1 MIIVG
6 YLLMFVIS
14 LTTGINPDADKVGF
28 KIGEVLIP
36 VTFIFTGLTGA
47 CAFFGQTLFYQVLT
61 ISVANTVEYNEYTTG
76 MRDEGVIFACRPFT
90 AKLGSAAVV
99 GITTLVVL
107 ALGLNPTNKAIS
119 NADYEAGQLAVQVE
133 QLVKEETPNFDSLS
147 KEEQTKLIEAK
158 KSPSKPKTSRKS
170 KTLFTQTKTRRS
182 QNGNIRQ
189 CLRL

>member
-133 QLVKEETPNFDSLS
+133 QLVKDETPTPFQRKSRRNLS
-147 KEEQTKLIEAK
+147 RQR
-158 KSPSKPKTSRKS
+158 KSPSKPKTSQKS

-189 CLRL
+189 CLRS